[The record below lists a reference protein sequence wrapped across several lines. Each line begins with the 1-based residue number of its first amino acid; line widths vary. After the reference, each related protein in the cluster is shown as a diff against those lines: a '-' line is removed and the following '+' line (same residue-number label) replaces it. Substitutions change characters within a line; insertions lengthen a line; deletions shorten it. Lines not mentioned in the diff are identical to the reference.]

1 MESVG
6 SLIVLNSPPLKE
18 PASITD
24 QGGADISIKYK
35 LGDLISRMA
44 DNAHIYRPY
53 NLNQTIL
60 NIY

>member
-1 MESVG
+1 M
-6 SLIVLNSPPLKE
+6 VLHSPPLKE
-18 PASITD
+18 PASIKD
-24 QGGADISIKYK
+24 QEAGDISIKYE
-35 LGDLISRMA
+35 LGDVLSRMA

>member
-1 MESVG
+1 M
-6 SLIVLNSPPLKE
+6 VLDSPPQKE

-24 QGGADISIKYK
+24 QEAGDIGIKYK
-35 LGDLISRMA
+35 LGDFISRMA